1 MPLKAEYK
9 PRFKKDLKGLP
20 GADQAD
26 INEAINHFLLKTGKF
41 DVLRLGADLW
51 RLKTGAWRVFFTF
64 NDDVI
69 VFLTIKRRTSK
80 TY

>member
-1 MPLKAEYK
+1 MPLKAEFK

-20 GADQAD
+20 GNDQAD
-26 INEAINHFLLKTGKF
+26 INEGINRFLLKTGKF
-41 DVLRLGADLW
+41 DVLRLKDDLW
-51 RLKTGAWRVFFTF
+51 RLKLGAWRVFFTF